1 MWSIGCI
8 LAELLTMIRENVP
21 KYNERKPIFPGKVC
35 HTLSPDIISKPSK
48 SGIPYSKND

>member
-21 KYNERKPIFPGKVC
+21 KFNERKPIFPGKFC
-35 HTLSPDIISKPSK
+35 HTLSPDVISKPSK
-48 SGIPYSKND
+48 SGFSISKND